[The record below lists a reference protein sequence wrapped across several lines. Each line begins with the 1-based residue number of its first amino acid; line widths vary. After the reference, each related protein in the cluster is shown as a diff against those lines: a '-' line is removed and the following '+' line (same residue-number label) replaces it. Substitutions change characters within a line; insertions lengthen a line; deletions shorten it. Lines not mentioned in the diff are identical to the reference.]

1 MISSA
6 HVVDK
11 VDTVTVSLNDVR
23 QFIGEVKGTDEVTDL
38 KEIKYILARGE
49 QLPYPSVGIQMISLT
64 PEIAKENNADPNS
77 ILILPE
83 VNGVLVTKV
92 LSGTAAE
99 KAGIRRGDVI
109 VEIDNQSI
117 VNAEQLQ
124 RKVEAGGVG
133 QKLQFNILRNGR
145 EKQLFVVSGQMI
157 S

>member
-11 VDTVTVSLNDVR
+11 VDTVTVSLNDDR

-38 KEIKYILARGE
+38 KEIKYILASGE

-77 ILILPE
+77 PLILPE
-83 VNGVLVTKV
+83 VNGVLVMKV
-92 LSGTAAE
+92 LPGTAAE

-109 VEIDNQSI
+109 LEIDNQPI
-117 VNAEQLQ
+117 VSAEQLQ
-124 RKVEAGGVG
+124 RKVEDSSVG
-133 QKLQFNILRNGR
+133 EKLEFKIIRNGR